1 MTVLVF
7 QRLGV
12 MPVSTDSWNS
22 CENIGAN
29 SSAQVRRRWPEMLSG
44 PEVFLPCYIIF
55 GGDDLSRGRGVGGDG
70 CQISVHLDVKS
81 LLSKRM

>member
-1 MTVLVF
+1 MS
-7 QRLGV
+7 
-12 MPVSTDSWNS
+12 VSTDSWNS

-44 PEVFLPCYIIF
+44 PEVFLPCHIIF
-55 GGDDLSRGRGVGGDG
+55 GGDDLSGGWGGDG
-70 CQISVHLDVKS
+70 EGMVARSSVHLDVKS